1 MKKIANIRLDTS
13 KGFFVQPIGEIS
25 SCYRQCIGTPRQG
38 LLVPASRA
46 TITLTK
52 NISSEA
58 IEGLQDFSH
67 VWITFKFHLNSNTL
81 KESKAFSS
89 RATFNGKITLPM
101 LKKKLGVFATRSPH
115 RPNPIGVTLAQ
126 IRGVDKKKHQIYLHG
141 CDLVQGTPVLDI
153 KPYVPAYDTVESFR
167 IPSWI
172 EETVFSRNEVTILP
186 QCKAY
191 IQKVQGRLKQYHND
205 PQQYL
210 QALEETLAAEVRS
223 KFQTQKQME
232 FTAKGELVYVLF
244 DETVVK
250 YRWLSERS
258 FEVVDILLTSEDR
271 QLVSELLKVLPP
283 SSNEEEDEND
293 LVSEPLKLI
302 ESLKTHSGEDVL
314 EGTANETREH
324 SFDPSQ
330 LKPLLSNASKKDEEV
345 AACLPSS
352 IGDIN
357 SNGQKT
363 GRGLNLDRLKMATM

>member
-1 MKKIANIRLDTS
+1 MSSKSDSNTLLFEGLLLTTCTLLTWQFYQTWQLQKKYESSYWAERKGRARVELEMKKIANIRLDTS

-153 KPYVPAYDTVESFR
+153 KVISIIYH
-167 IPSWI
+167 
-172 EETVFSRNEVTILP
+172 SR
-186 QCKAY
+186 
-191 IQKVQGRLKQYHND
+191 
-205 PQQYL
+205 
-210 QALEETLAAEVRS
+210 
-223 KFQTQKQME
+223 
-232 FTAKGELVYVLF
+232 
-244 DETVVK
+244 
-250 YRWLSERS
+250 
-258 FEVVDILLTSEDR
+258 
-271 QLVSELLKVLPP
+271 
-283 SSNEEEDEND
+283 
-293 LVSEPLKLI
+293 
-302 ESLKTHSGEDVL
+302 
-314 EGTANETREH
+314 
-324 SFDPSQ
+324 
-330 LKPLLSNASKKDEEV
+330 
-345 AACLPSS
+345 
-352 IGDIN
+352 
-357 SNGQKT
+357 
-363 GRGLNLDRLKMATM
+363 